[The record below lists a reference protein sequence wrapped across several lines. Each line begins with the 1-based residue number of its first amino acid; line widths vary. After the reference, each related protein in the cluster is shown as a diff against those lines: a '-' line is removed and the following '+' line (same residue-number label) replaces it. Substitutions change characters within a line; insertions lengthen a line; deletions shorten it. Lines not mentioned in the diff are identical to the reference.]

1 MTKANSSIASSSRVA
16 ASTTSDH
23 VHSMDTTGGGGNV
36 ASSRGGSI
44 SFSDQKH
51 PSKNNS
57 SRGGTTASGTAT
69 TPGDASTLHSTHM
82 MWNNNTPEMIQS
94 RLELEQKIRQ
104 RNEATRNTRLRRN
117 RMQPQKLCEQSEE
130 DDDDSDDENA
140 ILLNKAKSN
149 KDGGGGPVPKVLRD
163 LLLQTAIFGID
174 TTARLS
180 KPTLDITKNMLL
192 PQIIIP
198 LFLEVWETYV
208 PARIQ
213 TWLKVVPTSLKNLAN
228 LLCGTQAG
236 KALVMKAGQLGE
248 DAIDVASSEVARQFW
263 IDATVA
269 LIKFF
274 ESLHTPEV
282 KAMLDQ
288 LAVGACRL
296 VDVLSSGKAKQ
307 VWFDASEALWA
318 LIEVVSDEVM
328 VMSLAEGCAQI
339 CFALENERES
349 LKQRRC
355 NEGQGFTSQRRRERD
370 RRQMGTYPPGKAV
383 LRDGGGREGFGEA
396 LMDSLGRYNLDEF
409 EEEMYDGPPQ
419 RVIVPTSSSEF
430 LDGGQRNDG
439 SGAIPHTMDDA
450 AVFPNVLSDD
460 DESEITTEI
469 EDLHCGEDLVDQDEV
484 HQQNKESENPPPR
497 NNKLS
502 YEQDAHGDYNAILQE
517 RIDQLHWHSNG
528 EGAASE
534 TNDNFDEPILQ
545 FYRKLNEVL
554 VETRKHGRDLRQAA
568 LGDKPSKQEVE
579 TDSDRKTQSKDH
591 VDPTPSIPVEKNI
604 GMFRFRKWKFIIIA
618 AIFCMATMCMTWFA
632 LGCYG
637 LYILVS
643 GGGGHINQYLPFPNK
658 MQHPSNIV
666 IHITTS
672 EDQEFT
678 NECDATRG
686 KESNSQQNKKVA
698 SITWE
703 EWNEMKLGVER
714 AIGKR

>member
-1 MTKANSSIASSSRVA
+1 
-16 ASTTSDH
+16 
-23 VHSMDTTGGGGNV
+23 MDTTGGGNV

-82 MWNNNTPEMIQS
+82 MRNNNTPEIILS

-104 RNEATRNTRLRRN
+104 RNEVTRNTRLRKNRN
-117 RMQPQKLCEQSEE
+117 QPQKLSEQSE
-130 DDDDSDDENA
+130 DDDDSDDDDDA
-140 ILLNKAKSN
+140 ILRNKAKSN

-228 LLCGTQAG
+228 LLCDTQAG
-236 KALVMKAGQLGE
+236 KALAMKAGQLGE
-248 DAIDVASSEVARQFW
+248 DAIDVTSSEVARQFW

-282 KAMLDQ
+282 KALLDQ
-288 LAVGACRL
+288 LAVGACRF

-349 LKQRRC
+349 LKQRRIR
-355 NEGQGFTSQRRRERD
+355 EGQDLSSQRRRERD
-370 RRQMGTYPPGKAV
+370 RRQIGTYPPGKAV
-383 LRDGGGREGFGEA
+383 LRDGGARDGFGEA
-396 LMDSLGRYNLDEF
+396 LMDSLGRYKLDEF
-409 EEEMYDGPPQ
+409 EEQMYDGPPQ

-430 LDGGQRNDG
+430 LDGGQRNEE
-439 SGAIPHTMDDA
+439 SKAIPNTMDDA
-450 AVFPNVLSDD
+450 AIYPHVRSDD

-469 EDLHCGEDLVDQDEV
+469 EDLHCGEDPVDHDEG
-484 HQQNKESENPPPR
+484 HQQNKESENLPRR

-517 RIDQLHWHSNG
+517 RIDQLHWHSND
-528 EGAASE
+528 ESAASE
-534 TNDNFDEPILQ
+534 TNDNFDEPLLQ
-545 FYRKLNEVL
+545 FYRKLNDVL
-554 VETRKHGRDLRQAA
+554 VETRKHGRDLRNVAQ
-568 LGDKPSKQEVE
+568 GGKPSKQEE
-579 TDSDRKTQSKDH
+579 EADRGKPSKQEEEADSDRKAQSKHH
-591 VDPTPSIPVEKNI
+591 VDPSPSKPLKSSTR
-604 GMFRFRKWKFIIIA
+604 MFRFRKWKFIIIA
-618 AIFCMATMCMTWFA
+618 AIFCIATLCMMWFA
-632 LGCYG
+632 LGCFG

-643 GGGGHINQYLPFPNK
+643 GGGDINPYISFPNK
-658 MQHPSNIV
+658 RQHPSNIA
-666 IHITTS
+666 IQIIS
-672 EDQEFT
+672 PEEIT

-686 KESNSQQNKKVA
+686 KESNCQQNKKA
-698 SITWE
+698 AFITWE